1 MLTLIDN
8 LLTAEQ
14 VAQINSELA
23 QANWVD
29 GKATAGSQSAAV
41 KHNEQ
46 LDEHS
51 ELAVSLGQIVLRALG
66 SNSQFLSAAL
76 PDRIHPPLFS
86 RYSGGQQ
93 FGTHVDN
100 AIRPIS
106 GTREVIRTDLSATL
120 FLADPDSYEGGEL
133 VIETEFGAQA
143 VKLEAG
149 SLVLYPSSSLHRVEA
164 VTRGQRLVSFFWL
177 QSMVRDQA
185 QRSLLFD
192 LDQSVQRLGKELN
205 IRHYEVVRL
214 TGVYHNLLRQWAY

>member
-1 MLTLIDN
+1 MLTVIEG
-8 LLTAEQ
+8 LLDQDQ
-14 VAQINSELA
+14 VEYFQEVLG
-23 QANWVD
+23 QADWID
-29 GKATAGSQSAAV
+29 GKATAGAQSAAV

-51 ELAVSLGQIVLRALG
+51 DTAVALGQTVLKVLG
-66 SNSQFLSAAL
+66 ANPLFLSAGL

-86 RYSGGQQ
+86 RYSGGHA

-106 GTREVIRTDLSATL
+106 GTRDVIRTDLSATL

-133 VIETEFGAQA
+133 VIETDFGAQS
-143 VKLEAG
+143 VKLDAG
-149 SLVLYPSSSLHRVEA
+149 SLVLYPSSSLHHVNP
-164 VTRGQRLVSFFWL
+164 VTQGQRLVSFFWL

-192 LDQSVQRLGKELN
+192 LDQSIQRISTCMGQQHL
-205 IRHYEVVRL
+205 EVVRL
-214 TGVYHNLLRQWAY
+214 TGTYHNLLRRWAY